1 MSRQE
6 RNRTMPNEEHEAFL
20 EYMEVLSGG
29 DEPEE
34 PTED

>member
-1 MSRQE
+1 
-6 RNRTMPNEEHEAFL
+6 MPNDEHEAFL

-29 DEPEE
+29 DEPDEPEE